1 MVKAAVA
8 EKRQNQKDLEAK
20 TKKDLEAWK
29 AKGRD
34 RPMLMDGGGGKKSA
48 NLAQLETMK
57 VQIAIMK
64 EFDEKFKPSE

>member
-1 MVKAAVA
+1 
-8 EKRQNQKDLEAK
+8 
-20 TKKDLEAWK
+20 
-29 AKGRD
+29 
-34 RPMLMDGGGGKKSA
+34 MLMDGGGGKKTA